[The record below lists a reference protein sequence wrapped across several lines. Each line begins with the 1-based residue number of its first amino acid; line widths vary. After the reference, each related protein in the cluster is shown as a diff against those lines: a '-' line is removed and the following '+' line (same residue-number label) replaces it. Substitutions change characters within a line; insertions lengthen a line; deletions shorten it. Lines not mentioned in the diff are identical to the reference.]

1 MAPRIRH
8 DRTHGCGVMPEAR
21 LGGIIQGKGLHKP
34 ELKQLQFEPKSDVVQ
49 PQRIPPLDEPADA
62 AIATTGFVERCVSVN
77 RKLSEN
83 RQKRPPVMDRRLLFV
98 VAVVV
103 VGLAALAMAA
113 FVALR
118 DADAP
123 AASSIGGPFT
133 LTGSNG
139 KTVTQKDFA
148 GAPTLIFFGYT
159 HCPDVCPATLFE
171 MSEAL
176 RALGPDRKAA
186 ALFITV
192 DPERDTP
199 EVLKDYL
206 SSFDPRIIGVTGS
219 REQVDP
225 VLKGFRVYSRKISG
239 EGDDYT
245 MDHTALV
252 YLMDKQWRFVRPFRL
267 DRKPQEVAA
276 ELSKYL

>member
-1 MAPRIRH
+1 M
-8 DRTHGCGVMPEAR
+8 TAR
-21 LGGIIQGKGLHKP
+21 SSH
-34 ELKQLQFEPKSDVVQ
+34 
-49 PQRIPPLDEPADA
+49 
-62 AIATTGFVERCVSVN
+62 IALV
-77 RKLSEN
+77 LSAF
-83 RQKRPPVMDRRLLFV
+83 L
-98 VAVVV
+98 A
-103 VGLAALAMAA
+103 GLAIFLGVFLYATGQMGGG
-113 FVALR
+113 
-118 DADAP
+118 AP
-123 AASSIGGPFT
+123 GPSAIGGPFA
-133 LTGSNG
+133 LIDQNG
-139 KTVTQKDFA
+139 KAITDEDMKGRPSLV
-148 GAPTLIFFGYT
+148 FFGYT

-171 MSEAL
+171 LSEAL

-206 SSFDPRIIGVTGS
+206 SSFDPRIVGVTG
-219 REQVDP
+219 RRDQVDP
-225 VLKGFRVYSRKISG
+225 VLKEFRVYSRKIAG

-267 DRKPQEVAA
+267 DRKPQEAAA

>member
-1 MAPRIRH
+1 M
-8 DRTHGCGVMPEAR
+8 
-21 LGGIIQGKGLHKP
+21 
-34 ELKQLQFEPKSDVVQ
+34 
-49 PQRIPPLDEPADA
+49 
-62 AIATTGFVERCVSVN
+62 ERGVSVD
-77 RKLSEN
+77 RKFPESG
-83 RQKRPPVMDRRLLFV
+83 QKRTPMVDRRLLLAL
-98 VAVVV
+98 AVFM
-103 VGLAALAMAA
+103 VGLAALAVAA
-113 FVALR
+113 FVTLR
-118 DADAP
+118 DRDGP
-123 AASSIGGPFT
+123 AVSSIGGPFT
-133 LTGSNG
+133 LTASNG

-148 GAPTLIFFGYT
+148 GEPTLIFFGYT

-171 MSEAL
+171 LSEAL
-176 RALGPDRKAA
+176 RALGPDKKAA

-206 SSFDPRIIGVTGS
+206 SSFDPRIVGVTGK
-219 REQVDP
+219 RDQIDP
-225 VLKGFRVYSRKISG
+225 VLKEFRVYSRKIAG

-267 DRKPQEVAA
+267 DRKPQEAAA

>member
-1 MAPRIRH
+1 
-8 DRTHGCGVMPEAR
+8 V
-21 LGGIIQGKGLHKP
+21 
-34 ELKQLQFEPKSDVVQ
+34 S
-49 PQRIPPLDEPADA
+49 
-62 AIATTGFVERCVSVN
+62 VER
-77 RKLSEN
+77 KLPES
-83 RQKRPPVMDRRLLFV
+83 RPKRTLIADRRLLLAL
-98 VAVVV
+98 AVFM
-103 VGLAALAMAA
+103 VGLAALAVAA
-113 FVALR
+113 VVTLR
-118 DADAP
+118 DPDAP
-123 AASSIGGPFT
+123 AVSSIGGPFT
-133 LTGSNG
+133 LTASNG

-148 GAPTLIFFGYT
+148 GGPTLIFFGYT

-171 MSEAL
+171 LSETL
-176 RALGPDRKAA
+176 RALGPDKKAA

-206 SSFDPRIIGVTGS
+206 SSFDPRIVGVTG
-219 REQVDP
+219 RRDEVDP
-225 VLKGFRVYSRKISG
+225 VLKEFRVYSRKIAG

-267 DRKPQEVAA
+267 DRKPQDAAA

>member
-1 MAPRIRH
+1 M
-8 DRTHGCGVMPEAR
+8 
-21 LGGIIQGKGLHKP
+21 
-34 ELKQLQFEPKSDVVQ
+34 
-49 PQRIPPLDEPADA
+49 
-62 AIATTGFVERCVSVN
+62 ERGVSVD
-77 RKLSEN
+77 RKFPESG
-83 RQKRPPVMDRRLLFV
+83 QKRTPMVDRRLLLAL
-98 VAVVV
+98 AVFM
-103 VGLAALAMAA
+103 VGLAALAVAA
-113 FVALR
+113 FVTLR
-118 DADAP
+118 DRDAP
-123 AASSIGGPFT
+123 AVSSIGGPFA
-133 LTGSNG
+133 LTASNG

-148 GAPTLIFFGYT
+148 GEPTLIFFGYT

-171 MSEAL
+171 LSEAL

-206 SSFDPRIIGVTGS
+206 SSFDPRIVGVTG
-219 REQVDP
+219 RRDQVDP
-225 VLKGFRVYSRKISG
+225 VLKEFRVYSRKIAG

-267 DRKPQEVAA
+267 DRKPQEAAA